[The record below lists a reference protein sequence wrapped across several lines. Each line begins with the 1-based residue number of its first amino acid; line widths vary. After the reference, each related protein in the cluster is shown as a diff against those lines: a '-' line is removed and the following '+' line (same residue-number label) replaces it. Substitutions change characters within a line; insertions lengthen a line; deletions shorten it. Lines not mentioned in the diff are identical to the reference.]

1 MTHLVLE
8 QFDWGHPNELQKC
21 VTQFFPTSPKV
32 PPKANNRQP
41 PKANNRQVALARSN
55 GAA

>member
-32 PPKANNRQP
+32 PPNAS
-41 PKANNRQVALARSN
+41 NRQVALARSN

>member
-1 MTHLVLE
+1 MTYLVLE

-32 PPKANNRQP
+32 PPKANNRQ
-41 PKANNRQVALARSN
+41 VALARSN